1 MQPVIIF
8 VLLSIVIASSFVLGN
23 HAPFAPLEAMLAD
36 VRTSR
41 LARSDVLDPTIV
53 VVAITEE
60 SLKDD
65 QALSP
70 IDRRFLARVIT
81 AVDSAAPAVVGLDV
95 LFDRPTQP
103 ASDLVIIK
111 ALRSLRAPLVMIGP
125 DVPAAF
131 ERSILAGRQ
140 VASPVLNANGNDS
153 VVRDFTARDRNGSFV
168 LAASMATVSGR
179 TVTKPDFEI
188 RYGLTPSGDLPFRII
203 PAHHLLANSSLKA
216 MLTGRHV
223 LIGGIFNDSDR
234 HLTPLRFVEGSP
246 DRLPGVIVHAFQ
258 LRQLVGQTHRPSS
271 FLWSILFTGLA
282 AVIGFTL
289 GRSVFPTLWQSMIL
303 LVSFGALGLSGVALF
318 AVAQVMVNLV
328 AMGIALVLATLAGFA
343 LEGQHRRA
351 QIQSVRKAF
360 GTFLAPDYVRMLERD
375 PGLVTAAA
383 KRTEIAVLFTDLAG
397 FTALIERLAPEAIE
411 PFLNAYLDQVT
422 NVIVAG
428 GGTIDKIVGD
438 SVHALFGVPIG
449 QVDAAERALACAQE
463 IVRVTEGFRN
473 ARSDLALGITRVGAH
488 FGPALVGN
496 FGGSLRLDYTAHGST
511 MNITSRLE
519 AANTLLGTQA
529 CISEAI
535 YVAAGKP
542 EGWRWCGSVWLRG
555 VREPLSYFTLTRDRK
570 QDAVTAIA
578 LKAIGSDP
586 ANSLGTFQKL
596 DAADPIVQ
604 LQLRRLSQGLCS
616 TMIDLR

>member
-8 VLLSIVIASSFVLGN
+8 VLLSIVVASSFVLGN

-36 VRTSR
+36 IRTSR
-41 LARSDVLDPTIV
+41 LARSDAVDPRV
-53 VVAITEE
+53 VIIAITEE
-60 SLKDD
+60 SLDD
-65 QALSP
+65 NQALSP
-70 IDRRFLARVIT
+70 IDRRFLARLIT
-81 AVDSAAPAVVGLDV
+81 AVDSAAPASIGLDI

-103 ASDLVIIK
+103 ASDQVLLKTLGSI
-111 ALRSLRAPLVMIGP
+111 SAPLVMVGTA
-125 DVPAAF
+125 VPAAF

-140 VASPVLNANGNDS
+140 IASPALNADGNDG
-153 VVRDFTARDRNGSFV
+153 VVRDFTERDRAGLFV
-168 LAASMATVSGR
+168 LAASMAKISGR
-179 TVTKPDFEI
+179 TVMKPSFEI
-188 RYGLTPSGDLPFRII
+188 RYALTPSGELPFRII
-203 PAHHLLANSSLKA
+203 PAHLLLANPSLQA
-216 MLTGRHV
+216 TLTGQHI

-258 LRQLVGQTHRPSS
+258 LRQLLSQDQGSNS
-271 FLWSILFTGLA
+271 LLWSILLTGLA

-289 GRSVFPTLWQSMIL
+289 GRSVFPTLWQSIIL
-303 LVSFGALGLSGVALF
+303 LFSFGALGLSGVALF

-328 AMGIALVLATLAGFA
+328 AMGIALMLATLAGFA

-449 QVDAAERALACAQE
+449 QIDAAERALACAQE

-519 AANTLLGTQA
+519 AANTLLGTQV

-535 YVAAGKP
+535 YVAAGQP

-555 VREPLSYFTLTRDRK
+555 VREPLSYFTLTHDRK
-570 QDAVTAIA
+570 QDAVTANA
-578 LKAIGSDP
+578 LKAIESDP
-586 ANSLGTFQKL
+586 AASLGTFQSL

>member
-41 LARSDVLDPTIV
+41 LARSDAIDASVV

-70 IDRRFLARVIT
+70 IDRRFLARLIT
-81 AVDSAAPAVVGLDV
+81 AVDAAAPDSIGLDI
-95 LFDRPTQP
+95 LFDRPSLP
-103 ASDLVIIK
+103 ENDK
-111 ALRSLRAPLVMIGP
+111 AFRETLGSLRAPLVMIGTE
-125 DVPAAF
+125 VPAAF
-131 ERSILAGRQ
+131 EKAILAGRQ
-140 VASPVLNANGNDS
+140 VASPALNADGNDG
-153 VVRDFTARDRNGSFV
+153 VVRDFTERDRAGSFV
-168 LAASMATVSGR
+168 LAASMAKISGR
-179 TVTKPDFEI
+179 KVMKPAFEI
-188 RYGLTPSGDLPFRII
+188 RYALTPSGELPFRII
-203 PAHHLLANSSLKA
+203 PAHLLLANPSLQA
-216 MLTGRHV
+216 TLTGQHI

-258 LRQLVGQTHRPSS
+258 LRQLLNQTHRPSS
-271 FLWSILFTGLA
+271 PLWSILLTVLA

-289 GRSVFPTLWQSMIL
+289 GRSVFPPVWQNVML

-328 AMGIALVLATLAGFA
+328 AMGIALILATLAGFA

-351 QIQSVRKAF
+351 QMQSVRKAF

-383 KRTEIAVLFTDLAG
+383 KRTEIAALFTDLAG

-438 SVHALFGVPIG
+438 SVHALFGVPIA
-449 QVDAAERALACAQE
+449 QVDAAERALGCAQE
-463 IVRVTEGFRN
+463 IVRVTEDFRN

-542 EGWRWCGSVWLRG
+542 DGWRWCGSVWLRG

-570 QDAVTAIA
+570 QDVVTATA
-578 LKAIGSDP
+578 LRAIGSDP
-586 ANSLGTFQKL
+586 SNSLGAFQNL
-596 DAADPIVQ
+596 DTADPIVQ

>member
-8 VLLSIVIASSFVLGN
+8 VILSIVVALSFVLGN

-41 LARSDVLDPTIV
+41 LARSDAVDPRV
-53 VVAITEE
+53 VIVAITED
-60 SLKDD
+60 SLDD
-65 QALSP
+65 SQMLSP

-81 AVDSAAPAVVGLDV
+81 AVDSAGPASIGLDI
-95 LFDRPTQP
+95 LFDRPSVPENDKVFRET
-103 ASDLVIIK
+103 LGW
-111 ALRSLRAPLVMIGP
+111 LRAPLIMIGTTRP
-125 DVPAAF
+125 VAF

-140 VASPVLNANGNDS
+140 VASPALNADGNDS
-153 VVRDFTARDRNGSFV
+153 VVRDFTARNHAGSFV
-168 LAASMATVSGR
+168 LAASMAKISGR
-179 TVTKPDFEI
+179 TVNKSALDI
-188 RYGLTPSGDLPFRII
+188 RYGLTPAGDLPFRII
-203 PAHHLLANSSLKA
+203 PAHLLLANPSLHA
-216 MLTGRHV
+216 TLTGQHI
-223 LIGGIFNDSDR
+223 LIGGIFADTDR
-234 HLTPLRFVEGSP
+234 HLTPLRFVDGAT
-246 DRLPGVIVHAFQ
+246 DRLPGVVVHAFQ
-258 LRQLVGQTHRPSS
+258 LRQLLNPGPGSNSLQ
-271 FLWSILFTGLA
+271 WSILLAILA
-282 AVIGFTL
+282 AGIGFSL
-289 GRSVFPTLWQSMIL
+289 GRSTFPALFQSIAL
-303 LVSFGALGLSGVALF
+303 ICSFGTLGLVGVALF
-318 AVAQVMVNLV
+318 AMAHVMVNLV
-328 AMGIALVLATLAGFA
+328 VMGIALVLATLAGFA

-397 FTALIERLAPEAIE
+397 FTALIERLTPEAIE
-411 PFLNAYLDQVT
+411 PFLNAYLDQIT

-449 QVDAAERALACAQE
+449 QVDAADRALASAQE
-463 IVRVTEGFRN
+463 IVRVTEEFRT

-496 FGGSLRLDYTAHGST
+496 FGGRLRLDYTAHGST
-511 MNITSRLE
+511 MNIASRLE
-519 AANTLLGTQA
+519 AANTALGTQV

-542 EGWRWCGSVWLRG
+542 DGWRWGGSVWLRG
-555 VREPLSYFTLTRDRK
+555 VREPLSYFTLTHDRK
-570 QDAVTAIA
+570 QDAATATA
-578 LKAIGSDP
+578 LRAMGSDP
-586 ANSLGTFQKL
+586 SSSLGTFQRL
-596 DAADPIVQ
+596 DASDPIVQ
-604 LQLRRLSQGLCS
+604 LQLRRLAQGLCS